1 MGFFRCQTLFCP
13 RRILAL
19 VAVIVVFA
27 ALLGFKPDT
36 TSDLTAPVT
45 RQDIEATITAVGTL
59 RPRRYVDV
67 GAQVSGQITRLRV
80 EPGDAVDKGQL
91 LVEIDPSLQQSV
103 VDADRAQLA
112 GLRAQLADQQAQ
124 HRLAEQQLARQQRLD
139 TAEVARKED
148 LQIAEAN
155 LASAAARIDHLTAQI
170 SQTQATLKADETQL
184 GFTRIYAPI
193 SGTVVSIA
201 AREGQTLN
209 ATYQTPDILR
219 IADLSGMTVWTEV
232 SEADIG
238 RVKSGM
244 PVYFTVLGEL
254 SRRQPRQWEGVVRQV
269 LPAPP
274 AGEAAGDSASAAA
287 LKAVMYTVLFD
298 VANDDGALMPQMTA
312 QVSFVTARAE
322 GVLSA
327 PLSALEARPEAASP
341 DGYQV
346 RVLRGDG
353 AAETRPVETGI
364 RDKHTVEIRSGLAE
378 GDVLITGEAADDG
391 RLPWLTW

>member
-36 TSDLTAPVT
+36 TSYLTAPVT

-341 DGYQV
+341 DDYQV

>member
-36 TSDLTAPVT
+36 TSYLTAPVT

-193 SGTVVSIA
+193 RGTVVSIA

-341 DGYQV
+341 DDYQV

>member
-1 MGFFRCQTLFCP
+1 MGFFRCQTLLCP

-19 VAVIVVFA
+19 AAVVAVLA

-36 TSDLTAPVT
+36 TSYLTTPVT

-193 SGTVVSIA
+193 RGTVVSTA

-254 SRRQPRQWEGVVRQV
+254 SRRQPDSGK
-269 LPAPP
+269 APYDRSCRRRRR
-274 AGEAAGDSASAAA
+274 ARRRASPPRPPRSRRSCTP
-287 LKAVMYTVLFD
+287 YCSTWR
-298 VANDDGALMPQMTA
+298 TT
-312 QVSFVTARAE
+312 TAR
-322 GVLSA
+322 
-327 PLSALEARPEAASP
+327 
-341 DGYQV
+341 
-346 RVLRGDG
+346 
-353 AAETRPVETGI
+353 
-364 RDKHTVEIRSGLAE
+364 
-378 GDVLITGEAADDG
+378 
-391 RLPWLTW
+391 